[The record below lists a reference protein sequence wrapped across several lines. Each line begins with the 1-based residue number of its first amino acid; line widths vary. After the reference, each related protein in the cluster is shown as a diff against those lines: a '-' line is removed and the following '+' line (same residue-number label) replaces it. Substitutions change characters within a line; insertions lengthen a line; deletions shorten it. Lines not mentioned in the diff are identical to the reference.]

1 MVNFAKH
8 DLTINSSDG
17 ITMNADLGVGIQ
29 GVNTQFD
36 ILNKNES
43 THFVANFTPEV
54 TFFKGNHYL
63 KIGSRFTSLTSKY
76 QTATTD
82 RTRNNKFYWF
92 PTAEILIAPKD
103 EVKFYAGVDE
113 WN

>member
-1 MVNFAKH
+1 MWR
-8 DLTINSSDG
+8 T
-17 ITMNADLGVGIQ
+17 
-29 GVNTQFD
+29 
-36 ILNKNES
+36 
-43 THFVANFTPEV
+43 FTPEV

-92 PTAEILIAPKD
+92 PTAEILIAQKD
-103 EVKFYAGVDE
+103 EVKFYAGVDGGIKLNTYTDLLHDNPFLVSDLQLRPTE
-113 WN
+113 TKYHVYFWY